1 MKKDWIFFA
10 DKILNDLDKVY
21 PRTKIYVM
29 IRQHINPRPKEH
41 ERPLHE
47 ALDFLKNHN
56 LVDKVNG
63 NSYRINDT
71 GRAVKA
77 RGVQNYIDSLKFID
91 EKKVMKE
98 ETSRNHIEQQLIDI
112 KRKNKLWAY
121 AAIVG
126 VFAFIYILLD
136 IFGII

>member
-77 RGVQNYIDSLKFID
+77 RGVQNYIDSLKFND

-121 AAIVG
+121 AAIAG